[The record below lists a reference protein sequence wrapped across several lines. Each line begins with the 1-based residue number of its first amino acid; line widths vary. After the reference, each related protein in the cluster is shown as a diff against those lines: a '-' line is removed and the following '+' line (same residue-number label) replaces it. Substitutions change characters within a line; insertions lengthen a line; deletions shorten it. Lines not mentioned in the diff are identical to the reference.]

1 MICITMKPNRRSK
14 APMKTMRE
22 ETSVLIIEAKSRERR
37 TKGNEIVAK
46 VGIIVQVLLRQV
58 VIT

>member
-1 MICITMKPNRRSK
+1 
-14 APMKTMRE
+14 MKTMRE
-22 ETSVLIIEAKSRERR
+22 ETSVLIIEKEEEAKSRERK

-46 VGIIVQVLLRQV
+46 VGIIVQVLLREV

>member
-1 MICITMKPNRRSK
+1 MICSTMKANRRSK
-14 APMKTMRE
+14 APVKTMRE

-46 VGIIVQVLLRQV
+46 VGIIVQVLL
-58 VIT
+58 